1 MEDLFVDFT
10 VSILALNKLVQK
22 IKTYEIEKFGLKPV
36 HVMCGYYLY
45 KNPQGLTAKELVDL
59 TLEDKAAISR
69 ALKIM
74 QESDCVK
81 YDCNSRN
88 AVITLTDKGRE
99 MASYICERADKAV
112 AAGSVDFSEN
122 ERIFF
127 YKSLGTIVVN
137 LKKYYKDLIKNN
149 D

>member
-74 QESDCVK
+74 QESGCVK

-88 AVITLTDKGRE
+88 AVVTLTDKGKE

-112 AAGSVDFSEN
+112 MAGSVDFSED
-122 ERIFF
+122 ERNFF

>member
-10 VSILALNKLVQK
+10 SSILTLNKIIQK
-22 IKTYEIEKFGLKPV
+22 IKTFEIEKLGLKPV
-36 HVMCGYYLY
+36 HVMCGYYLN

-74 QESDCVK
+74 QKNGYVQ
-81 YDCNSRN
+81 YDFNSRN
-88 AVITLTDKGRE
+88 ALIKLTDKGKE
-99 MASYICERADKAV
+99 IALYISEKADKAV
-112 AAGSVDFSEN
+112 MAGSVDFTKD

-127 YKSLGTIVVN
+127 YNSLGAIVVH
-137 LKKYYKDLIKNN
+137 LKNYYKELVNGN

>member
-10 VSILALNKLVQK
+10 SSILTLNKIIQK
-22 IKTYEIEKFGLKPV
+22 IKTFEIEKLGLKPV
-36 HVMCGYYLY
+36 HVMCGYYLN

-74 QESDCVK
+74 QKNGYVQ
-81 YDCNSRN
+81 YDFNSRN
-88 AVITLTDKGRE
+88 ALIKLTDKGKE
-99 MASYICERADKAV
+99 IALYISEKADKAV
-112 AAGSVDFSEN
+112 MAGSVDFTED

-127 YKSLGTIVVN
+127 YNSLGAIVVH
-137 LKKYYKDLIKNN
+137 LKNYYKELVNGN

>member
-10 VSILALNKLVQK
+10 VSILTLNKFVQK
-22 IKTYEIEKFGLKPV
+22 IKAFEIEKLGLKPV
-36 HVMCGYYLY
+36 HVMCVYHLNR
-45 KNPQGLTAKELVDL
+45 NPQGITAKELVEL

-74 QESDCVK
+74 QENGFVK

-88 AVITLTDKGRE
+88 AVVTLTDKGKE
-99 MASYICERADKAV
+99 ISSYICERADKAV
-112 AAGSVDFSEN
+112 KAGSIDFTSD
-122 ERIFF
+122 ERLFF
-127 YKSLGTIVVN
+127 YKSLGAIVDN
-137 LKKYYKDLIKNN
+137 LKNYYKELIKN